1 MMINELEIFKNNDYQ
16 YISNFIENKSKVL
29 RRIEKFNTIYT
40 KNINLIE
47 ELDKEL
53 KDEQKLKFNYIIN
66 SIYELEE
73 YYYALAYSLGIKYG
87 EDLKNL

>member
-1 MMINELEIFKNNDYQ
+1 MLNEIEIFKNNNYKH
-16 YISNFIENKSKVL
+16 ISNFVESKSNVL
-29 RRIEKFNTIYT
+29 RQVKEFNSIYI

-53 KDEQKLKFNYIIN
+53 KDEQKSKFNYIIN

-73 YYYALAYSLGIKYG
+73 YYFALAYSLGIKYG

>member
-1 MMINELEIFKNNDYQ
+1 MLNELEIFKNNNYKH
-16 YISNFIENKSKVL
+16 ISNFVESKSNVL
-29 RRIEKFNTIYT
+29 RQVKEFNSIYI

-53 KDEQKLKFNYIIN
+53 KDEQNSKFNYIIN

-73 YYYALAYSLGIKYG
+73 YYFALAYSLGIKYG

>member
-1 MMINELEIFKNNDYQ
+1 MINELEIFKNNDYQ

>member
-1 MMINELEIFKNNDYQ
+1 MLNELEIFKNNNYKH
-16 YISNFIENKSKVL
+16 ISNFVESKSNVL
-29 RRIEKFNTIYT
+29 RQVKEFNLIYI

-53 KDEQKLKFNYIIN
+53 KDEQNSKFNYIIN

-73 YYYALAYSLGIKYG
+73 YYFALAYSLGIKYG

>member
-1 MMINELEIFKNNDYQ
+1 MLNELEIFKNNNYKH
-16 YISNFIENKSKVL
+16 ISNFVESKSNVL
-29 RRIEKFNTIYT
+29 RQVKEFNSIYI

-53 KDEQKLKFNYIIN
+53 KDEQNSKFNYIIN

-73 YYYALAYSLGIKYG
+73 YYFALAYSLGIKYG
-87 EDLKNL
+87 ED

>member
-1 MMINELEIFKNNDYQ
+1 MLNELEIFKNNNYKH
-16 YISNFIENKSKVL
+16 ISNFVESKSNVL
-29 RRIEKFNTIYT
+29 RQVKEFNSIYI

-53 KDEQKLKFNYIIN
+53 KDEQKSKFNYIIN

-73 YYYALAYSLGIKYG
+73 YYFALAYSLGIKYG

>member
-1 MMINELEIFKNNDYQ
+1 MLNELEILKNNNYKH
-16 YISNFIENKSKVL
+16 ISNFVESKSNVL
-29 RRIEKFNTIYT
+29 RQVKEFNSIYI

-53 KDEQKLKFNYIIN
+53 KDEQKSKFNYIIN

-73 YYYALAYSLGIKYG
+73 YYFALAYSLGIKYG

>member
-1 MMINELEIFKNNDYQ
+1 MLNELEIFKNNNYKH
-16 YISNFIENKSKVL
+16 ISNFVERKSNVL
-29 RRIEKFNTIYT
+29 RQVKEFNSIYI

-53 KDEQKLKFNYIIN
+53 KDEQNSKFNYIIN

-73 YYYALAYSLGIKYG
+73 YYFALAYSLGIKYG